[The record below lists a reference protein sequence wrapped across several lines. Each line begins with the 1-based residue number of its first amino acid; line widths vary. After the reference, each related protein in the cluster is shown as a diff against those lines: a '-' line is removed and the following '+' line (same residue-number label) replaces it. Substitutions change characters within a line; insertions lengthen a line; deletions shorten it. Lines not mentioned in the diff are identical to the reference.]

1 MAARTWVRTGETPPG
16 TVAGHGTGAL
26 GPSDSSDTGSDI
38 RGGPGL
44 VDDDGIG
51 LAEGTTSDADRSRE
65 VDAGADVG
73 DADLDSDTDRGG
85 TGERAA
91 AGRDATSPV
100 DVTLFDEAGRPVDG
114 EDLADDTATGGG
126 GRDERPGDV
135 EAEDAD
141 TRDDADLDTTLLDGA
156 RRGDVERE
164 AMPERAPGDLIDADA
179 LRSRGEGPDDGAR
192 EA

>member
-1 MAARTWVRTGETPPG
+1 MA
-16 TVAGHGTGAL
+16 
-26 GPSDSSDTGSDI
+26 
-38 RGGPGL
+38 GPGWC
-44 VDDDGIG
+44 DDDGIG
-51 LAEGTTSDADRSRE
+51 LTQGTTSDPTLARE
-65 VDAGADVG
+65 PDAGADVG
-73 DADLDSDTDRGG
+73 DADLDSDTDRFG
-85 TGERAA
+85 TGERAR
-91 AGRDATSPV
+91 GRPRCDHARRRHV
-100 DVTLFDEAGRPVDG
+100 VRRGRTPVDG
-114 EDLADDTATGGG
+114 EDLADETATGGG

-135 EAEDAD
+135 EDEDAD